1 MKELYDR
8 IISIV
13 SESSNGKT
21 LIQLSIELE
30 VPIIDIMDCLMVA
43 VGFKRL
49 FAVHSGNGW
58 NDVITYTA
66 TDHKLG
72 IANHSI
78 FELCIDLIRLG
89 RERPDVVPEG
99 YWNHLKDLCRLCGE
113 IN

>member
-21 LIQLSIELE
+21 LIQLSIELD
-30 VPIIDIMDCLMVA
+30 VPIIDIMDYLMVA

-58 NDVITYTA
+58 TDVITYTA

-72 IANHSI
+72 IANHSRCQLLI
-78 FELCIDLIRLG
+78 ANIRLG
-89 RERPDVVPEG
+89 QKKPDVVSERE
-99 YWNHLKDLCRLCGE
+99 WNYLKDLCRLCGE